1 MTGKGGWR
9 RWVEH
14 FDRLS
19 VRKKMMVMHNFFFLI
34 LSLTLFL
41 LLRPVYNEI
50 VETAQERT
58 ERLVL
63 ELMRNA
69 PEELA
74 LIKSDWYVYRQGRA
88 EELGISTEARR
99 WLEAHPDSVW
109 TKGYKS
115 EVYVRW
121 NRSSNLWIA
130 VNIDRSLAERMV
142 MKFNIMLVLGLLVMY
157 TIGVLALEL
166 IILPYYVYSPI
177 RDLLEADA
185 ALQRGDRERELV
197 DIGKVRGD
205 EFGRIIASRN
215 LVVTLFRRHEEELTS
230 AMVALEEVAAD
241 LKRKNHLLE
250 TAKQNLADQD
260 RLVSL
265 GMLSAG
271 VAHELNTPLAVL
283 QGSIQKLLETA
294 TDSITRERLYRMLR
308 VAERLRSIS
317 ESLIDFARARTQT
330 VEPVELRPLLDEA
343 WALVQIE
350 PDAGQVIFHNR
361 VEEGCTILGNSDRLL
376 QVYVNLFRNS
386 VNAVGGQG
394 NIYVSARSYR
404 NDRDWIVLSVEDDG
418 PGIEPEILPA
428 IFEPFITSNLD
439 SRGTGLGLAVAE
451 GIIQQH
457 GGVIV
462 ASNRPEGGARFEVTL
477 PASTRKQFH
486 ADENRNST
494 NYTT

>member
-1 MTGKGGWR
+1 
-9 RWVEH
+9 
-14 FDRLS
+14 
-19 VRKKMMVMHNFFFLI
+19 MMVMHNFFFLI

-41 LLRPVYNEI
+41 LLRPVYKEI

-58 ERLVL
+58 ERLVV
-63 ELMRNA
+63 ELMRKA
-69 PEELA
+69 PEELGQ
-74 LIKSDWYVYRQGRA
+74 IKSDWYVYRQGRA

-99 WLEAHPDSVW
+99 WLELHPDSVW
-109 TKGYKS
+109 TKS
-115 EVYVRW
+115 EVYIRW

-157 TIGVLALEL
+157 GIGVLALEV
-166 IILPYYVYSPI
+166 IILPNYVYSPI
-177 RDLLEADA
+177 KDLLDADA
-185 ALQRGDRERELV
+185 ALQKGDRARELV
-197 DIGKVRGD
+197 DTSKVRGD
-205 EFGRIIASRN
+205 EFGRIITSRN
-215 LVVTLFRRHEEELTS
+215 LVVTLFRRHEEQLTN
-230 AMVALEEVAAD
+230 ALAALEEVAAD

-283 QGSIQKLLETA
+283 QGSLQKMLETA
-294 TDSITRERLYRMLR
+294 SNQVTRERLQRMLR

-330 VEPVELRPLLDEA
+330 VEPTALRPLLDEA

-350 PDAGQVIFHNR
+350 PDAGQVVFHNN
-361 VEEGCTILGNSDRLL
+361 VDESCLVLGNADRLL

-386 VNAVGGQG
+386 VNAVGGRG
-394 NIYVSARSYR
+394 NIYVSSHNYSA
-404 NDRDWIVLSVEDDG
+404 DRDWVVLSVEDDG
-418 PGIEPEILPA
+418 PGIELEILPV
-428 IFEPFITSNLD
+428 IFEPFITSRLD

-462 ASNRPEGGARFEVTL
+462 ASNRPGGGARFEVTL
-477 PASTRKQFH
+477 PASTQFQK
-486 ADENRNST
+486 DENRNGTSDIT
-494 NYTT
+494 

>member
-1 MTGKGGWR
+1 
-9 RWVEH
+9 
-14 FDRLS
+14 
-19 VRKKMMVMHNFFFLI
+19 MMVIHNFFFLI

-50 VETAQERT
+50 VETAQERN

-63 ELMRNA
+63 ELMRKN
-69 PEELA
+69 PEELGR
-74 LIKSDWYVYRQGRA
+74 IKSDWYVYRQGRA
-88 EELGISTEARR
+88 EELGISAEARR
-99 WLEAHPDSVW
+99 WLEAHPDSIW
-109 TKGYKS
+109 TKGS
-115 EVYVRW
+115 EVYIRW
-121 NRSSNLWIA
+121 NRNNNLWIA
-130 VNIDRSLAERMV
+130 INIDRSLAERMV

-157 TIGVLALEL
+157 AIGVLALEI
-166 IILPYYVYSPI
+166 IILPNYVYRPI
-177 RDLLEADA
+177 KALLDADA
-185 ALQRGDRERELV
+185 ALQKGDRAGELV
-197 DIGKVRGD
+197 DAAKVRGD
-205 EFGRIIASRN
+205 EFGSIIASRN
-215 LVVTLFRRHEEELTS
+215 LVVTLFRKHEEELTR
-230 AMVALEEVAAD
+230 ALAALEEVAAD

-283 QGSIQKLLETA
+283 QGSLQKMLETA
-294 TDSITRERLYRMLR
+294 SDQVTRERLQRMLR

-330 VEPVELRPLLDEA
+330 VEPTELRPLIDEA

-350 PDAGQVIFHNR
+350 PDAGQVVLHNR
-361 VEEGCTILGNSDRLL
+361 VEDGCQVLGNADRLL
-376 QVYVNLFRNS
+376 QVCVNLFRNS

-394 NIYVSARSYR
+394 NIYVSAHNYST
-404 NDRDWIVLSVEDDG
+404 DRDWVVLSVEDDG
-418 PGIEPEILPA
+418 PGIDPEILPT
-428 IFEPFITSNLD
+428 IFEPFITSRLD

-477 PASTRKQFH
+477 PASTDRKLFQTH
-486 ADENRNST
+486 ENCNRT
-494 NYTT
+494 DYIT